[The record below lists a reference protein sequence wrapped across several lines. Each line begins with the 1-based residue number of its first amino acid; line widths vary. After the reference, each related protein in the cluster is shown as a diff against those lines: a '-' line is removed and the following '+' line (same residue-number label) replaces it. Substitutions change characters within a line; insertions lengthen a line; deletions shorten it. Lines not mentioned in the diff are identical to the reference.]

1 MMFLNNNFIY
11 MFKENNKRKSS
22 KNFSGYM
29 KNVFTRKK
37 GFTLVELLLVM
48 AIIGILA
55 GVIMTGMIA
64 SRKRAKVSSALKT
77 ANSVVAE
84 LADCYLRGE
93 PIENADVSSV
103 TADTKICNG
112 AGNWPSLN
120 GNALCD
126 YEGYQSEVLGIKC
139 GSVANIVCQV
149 KKGHCSVHYN
159 N

>member
-1 MMFLNNNFIY
+1 
-11 MFKENNKRKSS
+11 MFKRKNKRKSS
-22 KNFSGYM
+22 KNFSGDV
-29 KNVFTRKK
+29 KNVFARKK

-93 PIENADVSSV
+93 PIPDINDAAGF
-103 TADTKICNG
+103 TGKICNG
-112 AGNWPSLN
+112 AGDWPSLD

-126 YEGYQSEVLGIKC
+126 YNGYNNNVLAIDC
-139 GSVANIVCQV
+139 DSVANIICKV
-149 KKGHCSVHYN
+149 KEGHCSVNYN